1 MSVVFLADP
10 DLQQAHETEIAHGG
24 EHVMPDSTHVVAL
37 EPGETTTIAWRLTEA
52 GTTGVRVPRPGHYA
66 RGMLGSIVIS

>member
-1 MSVVFLADP
+1 
-10 DLQQAHETEIAHGG
+10 
-24 EHVMPDSTHVVAL
+24 MPDSTHVVAL
-37 EPGETTTIAWRLTEA
+37 EPGETTTIAWRLTET